1 MTVNVIYRN
10 LFSHLSDALCGR
22 AGAALRWALLFGGDV
37 QSVSQSVGGE
47 TRRGAGDR
55 KAGWTEQKRFGS
67 PCVADF
73 EGKRLRNPRAVLTL
87 KRILFILPP
96 RHVYSLLYRAGE

>member
-1 MTVNVIYRN
+1 M
-10 LFSHLSDALCGR
+10 
-22 AGAALRWALLFGGDV
+22 
-37 QSVSQSVGGE
+37 QSVSQSVSG
-47 TRRGAGDR
+47 RRDQKRRGDR

>member
-1 MTVNVIYRN
+1 MWYD

-37 QSVSQSVGGE
+37 QSVSQWEERPEEEG
-47 TRRGAGDR
+47 GDR